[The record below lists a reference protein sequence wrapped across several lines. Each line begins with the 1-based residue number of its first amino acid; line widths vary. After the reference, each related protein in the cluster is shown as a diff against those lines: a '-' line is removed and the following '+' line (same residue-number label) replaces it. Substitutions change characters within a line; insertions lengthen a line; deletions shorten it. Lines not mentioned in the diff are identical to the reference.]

1 MHKVLIIFVFSA
13 FCVYAECRAETL
25 DEGGWERISNSDG
38 IEVSRKTVPNSALFA
53 FKGEADID
61 APMSKV
67 LSVIRDTSRAK
78 EWVDRVN
85 EIRLVKQITPNERL
99 EYYHIEI
106 PWPLKD
112 RDFVYISKI
121 EVDKVAKKIIF
132 SIRSVEEPSL
142 PPNSKNVR
150 GAIYNTTLTLT
161 PVDGGKRTHA
171 IGVAHT
177 DPKGAVPS
185 WIVNLIQKGWPEN
198 TIKNVRKQVK
208 KPDIVDDPVAKELD

>member
-1 MHKVLIIFVFSA
+1 MHKLWIALGFLVFLAGAAWGSS
-13 FCVYAECRAETL
+13 L
-25 DEGGWERISNSDG
+25 DDTGWERISNSEG
-38 IEVSRKTVPNSALFA
+38 IEVSRKAVPNSDLFA
-53 FKGEADID
+53 FRGEGDID
-61 APMSKV
+61 APVAKV

-99 EYYHIEI
+99 EYYHIAI

-121 EVDKVAKKIIF
+121 EVDKAAKKIIF
-132 SIRSVEEPSL
+132 SVHSIEEPTL
-142 PPNSKNVR
+142 PLNSKNVR
-150 GAIYNTTLTLT
+150 GAVYNTTLTIT
-161 PVDGGKRTHA
+161 PLDGGKRTHA
-171 IGVAHT
+171 VGVAHM
-177 DPKGAVPS
+177 DPKGAVPA

-198 TIKNVRKQVK
+198 TFKNVRKQVK